1 MSLEGGAE
9 SGMKRGLGR
18 NPLQSYG
25 ERAGLREARGGA
37 TDVVWDGKATRRR
50 EGVAPARE
58 LSLGKFPVLYGKAE
72 EFRLAELDNMVT
84 GCSLEDYQNTQP
96 IDYD

>member
-1 MSLEGGAE
+1 MEGGAE
-9 SGMKRGLGR
+9 SRMKVGLGK

-37 TDVVWDGKATRRR
+37 ADVVWDGKAKRRRR

-58 LSLGKFPVLYGKAE
+58 PSLGRFPVLYGEAE
-72 EFRLAELDNMVT
+72 EFRLAALDNMVT
-84 GCSLEDYQNTQP
+84 VADWKTVSKHTAH
-96 IDYD
+96 

>member
-9 SGMKRGLGR
+9 SGMKIGLGR

-37 TDVVWDGKATRRR
+37 TDVVWDGKATWEGRRGTS
-50 EGVAPARE
+50 EGT
-58 LSLGKFPVLYGKAE
+58 
-72 EFRLAELDNMVT
+72 EFREVPGPLR
-84 GCSLEDYQNTQP
+84 
-96 IDYD
+96 

>member
-9 SGMKRGLGR
+9 LRMKIGLGK

-37 TDVVWDGKATRRR
+37 ADVVWDRKAKRRR

-58 LSLGKFPVLYGKAE
+58 PSLGRFPVLYREAE
-72 EFRLAELDNMVT
+72 EFRLAALDNMVT
-84 GCSLEDYQNTQP
+84 GC
-96 IDYD
+96 